1 MSLERLLPDLSVSRE
16 TLYALDQFRER
27 LLRWTRQ
34 INLIAPATTAE
45 AWQRHIVDS
54 AQLFPLAPESAQT
67 WCDLG
72 TGGGLPGLVIAI
84 IARERAPLRQHMLV
98 ESDRRKAAFLVQTA
112 RELGLNC
119 NVVPARAEGA
129 APACADV
136 VSARALAPLPDL
148 LPMVARHLAP
158 GGCALLPKGRAW
170 ATEVDAANRLWDFAL
185 EDFPSATDPLARIL
199 RLTELKARQPT
210 A

>member
-1 MSLERLLPDLSVSRE
+1 MSPERLLPGLTVSRE
-16 TLYALDQFRER
+16 TLDALDLFRDR

-34 INLIAPATTAE
+34 INLIAPATTPQ
-45 AWQRHIVDS
+45 AWTRHIVDS
-54 AQLFPLAPESAQT
+54 AQLFPLAPRNADS

-72 TGGGLPGLVIAI
+72 SGGGLPGIVVAI
-84 IARERAPLRQHMLV
+84 IAREYVPVRRHLLV
-98 ESDRRKAAFLVQTA
+98 ESDRRKAAFLIQVS

-119 NVVPARAEGA
+119 TVMPQRAENA

-136 VSARALAPLPDL
+136 VSARALAPMAEL

-170 ATEVDAANRLWDFAL
+170 ATEVDAAHRMWEFAL
-185 EDFPSATDPLARIL
+185 EEIDSVTDPDARIL
-199 RLTELKARQPT
+199 RLTELKARQPS